1 MQHTIELEA
10 IATARLLGST
20 WSATGPQGTETTVS
34 GVNEG
39 ETAVNRAFMRFGSFS
54 IPSYANIVSATLRV
68 YVSARSSSSGYT
80 HNIYP
85 VTDNGTLWTPQ
96 ARNGAA
102 WSTVARNT
110 IYLTRDNM
118 WVSASVMDI
127 AEAWQAGTADPE
139 RGLCIFSEAA
149 GSWKRFDGANRANR
163 PKLTIV
169 YDVPAS
175 VPVPDKSSVALG
187 GSLTTNLIVN
197 EAGATHI
204 INYNLIDSSGEKW
217 YWDSFNIGSA
227 SSHTFTIPV
236 NMGNSFANALTAT
249 LEIAV
254 ATTVNGESRGSVTA
268 EVALTLPDDAAPTAT
283 CTATRTWV
291 EGTASTAQLNAYVQ
305 SRSGVTFALA
315 GTANYG
321 ATVSS
326 WQLSIDGKA
335 YTASGASASIAHTPI
350 TGGGEVPYTYTVTDS
365 RGLSRSYTG
374 TLTVLAWSA
383 PQVTA
388 FSIQRV
394 NSAGTEAV
402 DGTYALASL
411 QGSASSLTV
420 DGVEQNSLRYYVQ
433 YRQTGTEAWTDSDEV
448 SASAIS
454 ASQSWVLQADGEDIG
469 SFNDMQGYQFRLVL
483 EDIYAVSQ
491 AMDEMPTKEIRL
503 SIHEA
508 SGSMGFGGE
517 AQASTDGPHYDFYGP
532 VHLRAGVTGQ
542 FAYTEEETD
551 TGMRWYDGKPIYCR
565 VFAGTFTNGGV
576 AGMVIGSIP
585 DIETLVRVD
594 GCVKRNQG
602 SLYPISFA
610 YPNSQE
616 NLTVNV
622 MADRNIQIYKGNVWV
637 AQSYAVA
644 LLYTKT
650 DAAASSPSAIAQLPA
665 DTASVVQALSN
676 RVGAL
681 EQAAVNSIGG

>member
-10 IATARLLGST
+10 VATARLLGST

-39 ETAVNRAFMRFGSFS
+39 ETAVNRAFMRFGGFS

-85 VTDNGTLWTPQ
+85 ATDNGTLWTPQ
-96 ARNGAA
+96 SRNGAT

-118 WVSASVMDI
+118 WASASVMDI

-149 GSWKRFDGANRANR
+149 GSWKRFDGANRTNR

-197 EAGATHI
+197 EEGASHTI
-204 INYNLIDSSGEKW
+204 AYKLGETTLAT
-217 YWDSFNIGSA
+217 YDIGSA
-227 SSHTFTIPV
+227 TSHTYTIPTPAGAYFPSAQTAV
-236 NMGNSFANALTAT
+236 LTV
-249 LEIAV
+249 EV
-254 ATTVNGESRGSVTA
+254 ATTVNGEPRGSVTA

-305 SRSGVTFALA
+305 SRSGVAFALV

-335 YTASGASASIAHTPI
+335 YTASGAGASIAHMPI
-350 TGGGEVPYTYTVTDS
+350 AGGGEVPYTYTVIDS

-394 NSAGTEAV
+394 NSEGTEAV

-433 YRQTGTEAWTDSDEV
+433 YRQTGTEVWEDSDEV
-448 SASAIS
+448 SASAIIVN
-454 ASQSWVLQADGEDIG
+454 QSWVLQADGGDIG

-483 EDIYAVSQ
+483 GDIYAASQ

-517 AQASTDGPHYDFYGP
+517 AQASTDGPHYDFHGP
-532 VHLRAGVTGQ
+532 VHLRAGATGQ

-650 DAAASSPSAIAQLPA
+650 DAAMSSPSTIAQLPA

>member
-10 IATARLLGST
+10 VATARLLGST

-39 ETAVNRAFMRFGSFS
+39 ETAVNRAFMRFGGFS

-96 ARNGAA
+96 AQNGAT

-149 GSWKRFDGANRANR
+149 GSWKRFDGANRTNR

-197 EAGATHI
+197 EEGASHTI
-204 INYNLIDSSGEKW
+204 AYKLGENTLAT
-217 YWDSFNIGSA
+217 YDIGSA
-227 SSHTFTIPV
+227 TSHTYTIPTSAGAYFPSV
-236 NMGNSFANALTAT
+236 QTAVLTV
-249 LEIAV
+249 EV

-268 EVALTLPDDAAPTAT
+268 EVALTLPDDAAPTAA

-291 EGTASTAQLNAYVQ
+291 EGTASTAQPNAYVQ
-305 SRSGVTFALA
+305 SRSGVTFALV

-321 ATVSS
+321 ATVDS

-350 TGGGEVPYTYTVTDS
+350 IGSGEVPYTYTVTDS

-388 FSIQRV
+388 FSIHRV
-394 NSAGTEAV
+394 NSEGTEAV

-433 YRQTGTEAWTDSDEV
+433 YRQTGTEAWEDSDEV

-483 EDIYAVSQ
+483 GDIYAASQ